1 MGRHAGEGEPFKGE
15 HLSSP
20 LSFCFFVYWFVS
32 ILALAVCP
40 GSSELSLLVVGAY
53 CQPWLR
59 SVFSK
64 SPMPAG
70 TTG

>member
-15 HLSSP
+15 HISRIYL
-20 LSFCFFVYWFVS
+20 FVFLFIGLFS